1 MKIKEGK
8 RYVRRDGTL
17 SGVIEA
23 NPSICTG
30 LDFPYKDEIETYSA
44 YGEVWLSRQSELDLI
59 AEYKEQEMK
68 EIDFEK
74 PLRFV
79 DNADELKY
87 IGLDSRGFHVV
98 EIVPVNA
105 LMQVDRYGK
114 AAGWQDVENI
124 PEKITRW
131 VNFYKNGRDGGVHP
145 TKVDADRCATDQRIA
160 CIGVEFE
167 PGEGLCVAE
176 KEED

>member
-1 MKIKEGK
+1 MIIEEGK
-8 RYVRRDGTL
+8 RYVRRDGSI
-17 SGVIEA
+17 SGPISEH
-23 NPSICTG
+23 SLKIYCWTDG
-30 LDFPYKDEIETYSA
+30 KYTYSHSGRWSTEN
-44 YGEVWLSRQSELDLI
+44 YETSLDLI
-59 AEYKEQEMK
+59 EEYKEPEMK

-145 TKVDADRCATDQRIA
+145 TKVDADRCATANRIA
-160 CIGVEFE
+160 CIPVEFDE
-167 PGEGLCVAE
+167 GEGL
-176 KEED
+176 

>member
-1 MKIKEGK
+1 MIIEEGK
-8 RYVRRDGTL
+8 RYVRRDGSI
-17 SGVIEA
+17 SGPISEH
-23 NPSICTG
+23 SLKIYCWTDG
-30 LDFPYKDEIETYSA
+30 KYTYSHSGRWSTEN
-44 YGEVWLSRQSELDLI
+44 YETSLDLI
-59 AEYKEQEMK
+59 EEYKEPEMK

-114 AAGWQDVENI
+114 AAGWQDVENT

-145 TKVDADRCATDQRIA
+145 TKVDADRCATANRIA

-167 PGEGLCVAE
+167 PGEGL
-176 KEED
+176 